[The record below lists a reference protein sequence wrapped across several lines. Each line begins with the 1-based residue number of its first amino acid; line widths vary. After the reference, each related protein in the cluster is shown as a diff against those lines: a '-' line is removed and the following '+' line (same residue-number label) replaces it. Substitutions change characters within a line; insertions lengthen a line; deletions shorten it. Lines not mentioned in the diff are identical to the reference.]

1 MGGGGVR
8 RGSLQA
14 LAGAPPTS
22 ALTASALSS
31 PDSPCFTPPRVSV
44 RTKTGRRRGWEGGGS
59 LRDYLR
65 GWGAEVEG
73 RGGGSSR
80 RFRIPPGDRTRAD
93 LFNRLQ
99 GGPTPV
105 RPLNCSAS
113 TSFQKMKN
121 KVRSYLRV
129 VPRSHARGRAGGR
142 GRAQA
147 RRERGKKKKT
157 ISLLFPLKLSSLL
170 HPFLYPWQVIISPIN
185 PASFIPAL

>member
-1 MGGGGVR
+1 M
-8 RGSLQA
+8 
-14 LAGAPPTS
+14 
-22 ALTASALSS
+22 
-31 PDSPCFTPPRVSV
+31 
-44 RTKTGRRRGWEGGGS
+44 
-59 LRDYLR
+59 
-65 GWGAEVEG
+65 EG
-73 RGGGSSR
+73 RGGSR
-80 RFRIPPGDRTRAD
+80 RFRIPRGDRTRAD

-142 GRAQA
+142 ADGGAPRQGE
-147 RRERGKKKKT
+147 RERKKEKN
-157 ISLLFPLKLSSLL
+157 ISLLFPLMLSSLL

-185 PASFIPAL
+185 PASFIPRTLKFFNREGESHCNLIAASPRRAFYLSVWSRNER